1 MRERVLL
8 VSVCWLLVSMYMSVH
23 ISKSVKCYM
32 CIMCLTMIMVC
43 MLGYS
48 DIVWTCVCVCVRV

>member
-8 VSVCWLLVSMYMSVH
+8 VSVCWLLVSVYNMSVH
-23 ISKSVKCYM
+23 VSKSVKCYM
-32 CIMCLTMIMVC
+32 CIMSLTMIRLC

-48 DIVWTCVCVCVRV
+48 DIVRTCLCV

>member
-8 VSVCWLLVSMYMSVH
+8 VSVCWLLVSVYNMSVH
-23 ISKSVKCYM
+23 VSKSVKCCM
-32 CIMCLTMIMVC
+32 CIMSLTMIMVC

-48 DIVWTCVCVCVRV
+48 DIVRTCVCV